1 MMMKNRVF
9 EQMAKSGIKTRR
21 ELAQRVG
28 LTESNISRIVSG
40 QVKAIRLD
48 TLESLCKVL
57 DCQPGDLFEYV
68 ADVEAT

>member
-1 MMMKNRVF
+1 MMIKNRVF

-21 ELAQRVG
+21 ELALRVG

-68 ADVEAT
+68 ADGEAA

>member
-21 ELAQRVG
+21 ELALRVG

-68 ADVEAT
+68 ADGEAA